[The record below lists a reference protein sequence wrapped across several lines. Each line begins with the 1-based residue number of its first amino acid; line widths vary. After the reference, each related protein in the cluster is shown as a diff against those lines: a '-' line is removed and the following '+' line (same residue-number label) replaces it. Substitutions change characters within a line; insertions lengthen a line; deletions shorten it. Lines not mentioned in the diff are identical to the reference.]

1 MKKSY
6 VEYTKNRS
14 KRSFCVKNLF
24 RAFYVGGF
32 VCCIGMLFTNLY
44 LSWGLSKDLST
55 AFSTITL
62 IFIAGLLTGIG
73 VFDKIGKYAGA
84 GTLVPITGFA
94 NSVAAPAIENKS
106 EGYVFGMASKMF
118 VIAGPVIVFGLAS
131 SMIYGF
137 VYWLYL
143 LTRGII

>member
-1 MKKSY
+1 MENSY
-6 VEYTKNRS
+6 IEYTKKRS
-14 KRSFCVKNLF
+14 KRSDCVRNCL
-24 RAFYVGGF
+24 RAFFVGGF
-32 VCCIGMLFTNLY
+32 VCIIGFAFKQLY
-44 LSWGLSKDLST
+44 VYFGVGDENAST
-55 AFSTITL
+55 FASISL

-73 VFDKIGKYAGA
+73 VFDKIGKFAGA

-118 VIAGPVIVFGLAS
+118 VIAGPVIVFGLAA

-137 VYWLYL
+137 IYWIYL
-143 LTRGII
+143 ML